1 MMIVNG
7 KIFIFLK
14 NSYLLIFNID
24 GSLEEIKKFK
34 SKIKSFPI
42 IIEDSILFV
51 NDKNKLLITN

>member
-1 MMIVNG
+1 MVMKWQNFHI
-7 KIFIFLK
+7 LK
-14 NSYLLIFNID
+14 FYLLIFNID

-51 NDKNKLLITN
+51 NDKNKLLIIN